1 MPIENIDDSII
12 IKNNIPKHIAIIMD
26 GNGRW
31 AKEHS
36 LPRIAGH
43 KEGIDSVRAITKQCG
58 DIGVKH
64 LSLYTFSSENWH
76 RPKNEVKALMR
87 LLLLTIRREI
97 KDLNKNNV
105 RLSTIGNMD
114 DLPDDARKGMEE
126 GLKITENNSGLN
138 LILALSYGGRQ
149 EILKMVQSIA
159 IKAVKGEIE
168 PEKLSES
175 DIINELDTAKIPDP
189 DLLIRTGG
197 DQRISNF
204 LLWQIAYSEIYVTDT
219 YWPEFKEKE
228 LLDAVSDFR
237 IVSDVLVVLANNW
250 MKHD

>member
-1 MPIENIDDSII
+1 MSIKGMEDSII
-12 IKNNIPKHIAIIMD
+12 DKNNIPKHIAIIMD

-31 AKEHS
+31 AKVHS

-43 KEGIDSVRAITKQCG
+43 KEGIISVRAITKICG

-64 LSLYTFSSENWH
+64 LSLYTFSFENWR

-105 RLSTIGNMD
+105 RLTTIGNIG

-126 GLKITENNSGLN
+126 GLKITEKNSGLN

-159 IKAVKGEIE
+159 RKALNGEIE
-168 PEKLSES
+168 PEKISE
-175 DIINELDTAKIPDP
+175 DNIVNELDTAKIPDP
-189 DLLIRTGG
+189 ELLIRTGG
-197 DQRISNF
+197 ELRISNF
-204 LLWQIAYSEIYVTDT
+204 LLWQIAYSEIYVTDI
-219 YWPEFKEKE
+219 YWPEFREKE
-228 LLDAVSDFR
+228 LLDAVAEFQARERRFGHISEQLDET
-237 IVSDVLVVLANNW
+237 
-250 MKHD
+250 

>member
-1 MPIENIDDSII
+1 MSIKDVEDSII
-12 IKNNIPKHIAIIMD
+12 DKNNIPKHIAIIMD

-31 AKEHS
+31 AKAHS

-43 KEGIDSVRAITKQCG
+43 KEGIDSVRAITKKCG

-64 LSLYTFSSENWH
+64 LSLYTFSSENWR

-105 RLSTIGNMD
+105 RLTTIGNIG

-126 GLKITENNSGLN
+126 GLKITEKNSGLN

-159 IKAVKGEIE
+159 RKAVNGELE

-175 DIINELDTAKIPDP
+175 DIVNELDTAKIPDP

-197 DQRISNF
+197 ELRISNF
-204 LLWQIAYSEIYVTDT
+204 LLWQIAYSEIYVTDI
-219 YWPEFKEKE
+219 YWPEFREKE
-228 LLDAVSDFR
+228 LLDAVADFQAR
-237 IVSDVLVVLANNW
+237 ERRFGHISEQLDET
-250 MKHD
+250 

>member
-1 MPIENIDDSII
+1 MPIKDIEDSII
-12 IKNNIPKHIAIIMD
+12 NKNNIPKHIAIIMD

-31 AKEHS
+31 AKAHS

-43 KEGIDSVRAITKQCG
+43 KEGIHSVRAITKKCG

-64 LSLYTFSSENWH
+64 LSLYTFSSENWS
-76 RPKNEVKALMR
+76 RPIKEVQALMG

-105 RLSTIGNMD
+105 RLTTIGNMG
-114 DLPDDARKGMEE
+114 DLPDNARKGMEE

-159 IKAVKGEIE
+159 RKAVNGEIE

-175 DIINELDTAKIPDP
+175 DIVNELDTAKIPDP

-228 LLDAVSDFR
+228 LLDAVADFQDRERRFGR
-237 IVSDVLVVLANNW
+237 ISEQLD
-250 MKHD
+250 KT

>member
-1 MPIENIDDSII
+1 MPIKKIEDSII
-12 IKNNIPKHIAIIMD
+12 NKNNIPKHIAIIMD

-31 AKEHS
+31 AKAHS

-43 KEGIDSVRAITKQCG
+43 KEGIDSVRAITKKCG

-64 LSLYTFSSENWH
+64 LSLYTFSSENWS
-76 RPKNEVKALMR
+76 RPIKEVKALMG

-105 RLSTIGNMD
+105 RLTTIGNMG

-159 IKAVKGEIE
+159 RKAINGEIE

-175 DIINELDTAKIPDP
+175 DIVNELDTAKIPDP

-228 LLDAVSDFR
+228 LLDAVADFQDRERRFGR
-237 IVSDVLVVLANNW
+237 ISEQLD
-250 MKHD
+250 KT

>member
-1 MPIENIDDSII
+1 MSIKGIEDSII
-12 IKNNIPKHIAIIMD
+12 DKNNIPKHIAIIMD

-31 AKEHS
+31 AKVHS

-43 KEGIDSVRAITKQCG
+43 KEGIVSVRAITKICG

-64 LSLYTFSSENWH
+64 LSLYTFSSENWR

-105 RLSTIGNMD
+105 RLTTIGNMG

-126 GLKITENNSGLN
+126 GLKITEKNSGLN

-159 IKAVKGEIE
+159 RKALNGEIE
-168 PEKLSES
+168 PEKISE
-175 DIINELDTAKIPDP
+175 DNIVNELDTAKIPDP

-197 DQRISNF
+197 ELRISNF
-204 LLWQIAYSEIYVTDT
+204 LLWQIAYSEIYVTDI
-219 YWPEFKEKE
+219 YWPEFREKE
-228 LLDAVSDFR
+228 LLDAVADFQAR
-237 IVSDVLVVLANNW
+237 ERRFGHISEQLDET
-250 MKHD
+250 

>member
-1 MPIENIDDSII
+1 MSIKDVEDSII
-12 IKNNIPKHIAIIMD
+12 DKNNIPKHIAIIMD

-31 AKEHS
+31 AKAHS

-43 KEGIDSVRAITKQCG
+43 KEGIVSVRAITKICG

-64 LSLYTFSSENWH
+64 LSLYTFSFENWR

-105 RLSTIGNMD
+105 RLTTIGNMG

-126 GLKITENNSGLN
+126 GLKITEKNSGLN

-159 IKAVKGEIE
+159 RKALNGEIE
-168 PEKLSES
+168 PEKISE
-175 DIINELDTAKIPDP
+175 DNIVNELDTAKIPDP
-189 DLLIRTGG
+189 ELLIRTGG
-197 DQRISNF
+197 ELRISNF
-204 LLWQIAYSEIYVTDT
+204 LLWQIAYSEIYVTDI
-219 YWPEFKEKE
+219 YWPEFREKE
-228 LLDAVSDFR
+228 LLDAVADFQAR
-237 IVSDVLVVLANNW
+237 ERRFGHISEQLD
-250 MKHD
+250 KT

>member
-1 MPIENIDDSII
+1 MDIEDSII
-12 IKNNIPKHIAIIMD
+12 NKNNIPKHIAIIMD

-31 AKEHS
+31 AKVHS

-43 KEGIDSVRAITKQCG
+43 KEGIISVRAITKICG

-64 LSLYTFSSENWH
+64 LSLYTFSSENWR

-105 RLSTIGNMD
+105 RLTTIGNMG

-126 GLKITENNSGLN
+126 GLKITEKNSGLN

-149 EILKMVQSIA
+149 EIIKMVQSIA
-159 IKAVKGEIE
+159 RKALNGEIE
-168 PEKLSES
+168 PEKISE
-175 DIINELDTAKIPDP
+175 DNIVNELDTAKIPDP
-189 DLLIRTGG
+189 ELLIRTGG
-197 DQRISNF
+197 ELRISNF
-204 LLWQIAYSEIYVTDT
+204 LLWQIAYSEIYVTDI
-219 YWPEFKEKE
+219 YWPEFREKE
-228 LLDAVSDFR
+228 LLDAIADFQAR
-237 IVSDVLVVLANNW
+237 ERRFGHISEQLDET
-250 MKHD
+250 

>member
-1 MPIENIDDSII
+1 MSIKDVEDSII
-12 IKNNIPKHIAIIMD
+12 DKNNIPKHIAIIMD

-31 AKEHS
+31 AKAHS

-43 KEGIDSVRAITKQCG
+43 KEGIVSVRAITKICG

-64 LSLYTFSSENWH
+64 LSLYTFSSENWR

-105 RLSTIGNMD
+105 RLTTIGNMG

-159 IKAVKGEIE
+159 RKALNGEIE
-168 PEKLSES
+168 PEKISE
-175 DIINELDTAKIPDP
+175 DNIVNELDTAKIPDP
-189 DLLIRTGG
+189 ELLIRTGG
-197 DQRISNF
+197 ELRISNF
-204 LLWQIAYSEIYVTDT
+204 LLWQIAYSEIYVTDI
-219 YWPEFKEKE
+219 YWPEFREKE
-228 LLDAVSDFR
+228 LLDAVADFQAR
-237 IVSDVLVVLANNW
+237 ERRFGHISEQLDET
-250 MKHD
+250 

>member
-1 MPIENIDDSII
+1 MPIKNIEDSII
-12 IKNNIPKHIAIIMD
+12 NKNNIPKHIAIIMD

-31 AKEHS
+31 AKAHS

-43 KEGIDSVRAITKQCG
+43 KEGIDSVRAITKKCG

-64 LSLYTFSSENWH
+64 LSLYTFSSENWS
-76 RPKNEVKALMR
+76 RPLKEVKALMG
-87 LLLLTIRREI
+87 LLLLTIRHEI

-105 RLSTIGNMD
+105 RLSTIGNMG

-126 GLKITENNSGLN
+126 GLKKTENNSGLN

-159 IKAVKGEIE
+159 RKAINGEIE

-175 DIINELDTAKIPDP
+175 DIVNELDTAKIPDP

-228 LLDAVSDFR
+228 LLDAVADFQDRERRFGR
-237 IVSDVLVVLANNW
+237 ISEQLDET
-250 MKHD
+250 

>member
-1 MPIENIDDSII
+1 MPIKEIEDSII
-12 IKNNIPKHIAIIMD
+12 NKNNIPKHIAIIMD

-31 AKEHS
+31 AKAHS

-43 KEGIDSVRAITKQCG
+43 KEGIDSVRAITKKCG

-64 LSLYTFSSENWH
+64 LSLYTFSSENWS
-76 RPKNEVKALMR
+76 RPIKEVKALMG

-105 RLSTIGNMD
+105 RLTTIGNMG

-159 IKAVKGEIE
+159 RKAVNGEIE
-168 PEKLSES
+168 PEKLGEI
-175 DIINELDTAKIPDP
+175 DIVNELDTAKIPDP

-228 LLDAVSDFR
+228 LLDAVADFQDRERRFGR
-237 IVSDVLVVLANNW
+237 ISEQLDET
-250 MKHD
+250 

>member
-1 MPIENIDDSII
+1 MPIKDIKDSII
-12 IKNNIPKHIAIIMD
+12 DKNNIPKHIAIIMD

-31 AKEHS
+31 AKVHS

-43 KEGIDSVRAITKQCG
+43 KEGIVSVRAITKICG

-64 LSLYTFSSENWH
+64 LSLYTFSSENWR

-105 RLSTIGNMD
+105 RLTTIGNIG

-126 GLKITENNSGLN
+126 GLKITEKNSGLN

-159 IKAVKGEIE
+159 RKALNGEIE
-168 PEKLSES
+168 PEKISE
-175 DIINELDTAKIPDP
+175 DNIVNELDTAKIPDP

-197 DQRISNF
+197 ELRISNF
-204 LLWQIAYSEIYVTDT
+204 LLWQIAYSEIYVTDI
-219 YWPEFKEKE
+219 YWPEFREKE
-228 LLDAVSDFR
+228 LLDAVADFQAR
-237 IVSDVLVVLANNW
+237 ERRFGHISEQLDET
-250 MKHD
+250 

>member
-1 MPIENIDDSII
+1 MPIKGIEDSII
-12 IKNNIPKHIAIIMD
+12 DKNNIPKHIAIIMD

-31 AKEHS
+31 AKVHS

-43 KEGIDSVRAITKQCG
+43 KEGIISVRAITKICG

-64 LSLYTFSSENWH
+64 LSLYTFSSENWR

-105 RLSTIGNMD
+105 RLTTIGNMG

-126 GLKITENNSGLN
+126 GLKITEKNSGLN

-159 IKAVKGEIE
+159 RKALNGEIE
-168 PEKLSES
+168 PEKISE
-175 DIINELDTAKIPDP
+175 DNIVNELDTAKIPDP
-189 DLLIRTGG
+189 ELLIRTGG
-197 DQRISNF
+197 ELRISNF
-204 LLWQIAYSEIYVTDT
+204 LLWQIAYSEIYVTDI
-219 YWPEFKEKE
+219 YWPEFREKE
-228 LLDAVSDFR
+228 LLDAVADFQAR
-237 IVSDVLVVLANNW
+237 ERRFGHISEQLDET
-250 MKHD
+250 

>member
-1 MPIENIDDSII
+1 MPIKGIEDSII
-12 IKNNIPKHIAIIMD
+12 DKNNIPKHIAIIMD

-31 AKEHS
+31 AKAHS

-43 KEGIDSVRAITKQCG
+43 KEGIVSVRAITKICG

-64 LSLYTFSSENWH
+64 LSLYTFSSENWR

-105 RLSTIGNMD
+105 RLTTIGNMGN
-114 DLPDDARKGMEE
+114 LPDDARKGMEE

-149 EILKMVQSIA
+149 EIIKMVQSIA
-159 IKAVKGEIE
+159 RKALNGEIE
-168 PEKLSES
+168 PEKISE
-175 DIINELDTAKIPDP
+175 DNIVNELDTAKIPDP

-197 DQRISNF
+197 ELRISNF
-204 LLWQIAYSEIYVTDT
+204 LLWQIAYSEIYVTDI
-219 YWPEFKEKE
+219 YWPEFREKE
-228 LLDAVSDFR
+228 LLDAVADFQAR
-237 IVSDVLVVLANNW
+237 ERRFGHISEQLDET
-250 MKHD
+250 

>member
-1 MPIENIDDSII
+1 MPIKNIEDSII
-12 IKNNIPKHIAIIMD
+12 NKNNIPKHIAIIMD

-31 AKEHS
+31 AKAHS

-43 KEGIDSVRAITKQCG
+43 KEGIDSVRAITKKCG

-64 LSLYTFSSENWH
+64 LSLYTFSSENWS
-76 RPKNEVKALMR
+76 RPIKEVKALMG

-105 RLSTIGNMD
+105 RLTTIGNMG

-159 IKAVKGEIE
+159 RKAVNGEIE

-175 DIINELDTAKIPDP
+175 DIVNELDTAKIPDP

-228 LLDAVSDFR
+228 LLDAVANFQERERRFGR
-237 IVSDVLVVLANNW
+237 ISEQLD
-250 MKHD
+250 KT

>member
-1 MPIENIDDSII
+1 MPIKDIKDSII
-12 IKNNIPKHIAIIMD
+12 DKNNIPKHIAIIMD

-31 AKEHS
+31 AKAHS

-43 KEGIDSVRAITKQCG
+43 KEGIDSVRAITKKCG

-64 LSLYTFSSENWH
+64 LSLYTFSSENWS
-76 RPKNEVKALMR
+76 RPIKEVKALMG

-105 RLSTIGNMD
+105 RLTTIGNMG
-114 DLPDDARKGMEE
+114 DLPDEARKGMEE

-159 IKAVKGEIE
+159 RKAINGEIE
-168 PEKLSES
+168 PEKLSEG
-175 DIINELDTAKIPDP
+175 DIVNELDTAKIPDP

-228 LLDAVSDFR
+228 LLDAVADFQDRERRFGR
-237 IVSDVLVVLANNW
+237 ISEQLDET
-250 MKHD
+250 

>member
-1 MPIENIDDSII
+1 MPIKDIKDSII
-12 IKNNIPKHIAIIMD
+12 DKNNIPKHIAIIMD

-31 AKEHS
+31 AKAHS

-43 KEGIDSVRAITKQCG
+43 KEGIDSVRAITKKCG

-64 LSLYTFSSENWH
+64 LSLYTFSSENWS
-76 RPKNEVKALMR
+76 RPIKEVKALMG
-87 LLLLTIRREI
+87 LLLLTIRHEI

-105 RLSTIGNMD
+105 RLTTIGNMS

-159 IKAVKGEIE
+159 RKAINGEIE
-168 PEKLSES
+168 PEKLSEG
-175 DIINELDTAKIPDP
+175 DIVNELDTAKIPDP

-228 LLDAVSDFR
+228 LLDAVADFQDRERRFGR
-237 IVSDVLVVLANNW
+237 ISEQLDET
-250 MKHD
+250 

>member
-1 MPIENIDDSII
+1 MPIKDIKDSII
-12 IKNNIPKHIAIIMD
+12 DKNNIPKHIAIIMD

-31 AKEHS
+31 AKAHS

-43 KEGIDSVRAITKQCG
+43 KEGIDSVRAITKKCG

-64 LSLYTFSSENWH
+64 LSLYTFSSENWR

-105 RLSTIGNMD
+105 RLTTIGNMGN
-114 DLPDDARKGMEE
+114 LPDDARKGMEE
-126 GLKITENNSGLN
+126 GLKITEKNSGLN

-159 IKAVKGEIE
+159 RKALNGEIE
-168 PEKLSES
+168 PEKISE
-175 DIINELDTAKIPDP
+175 DNIVNELDTAKIPDP
-189 DLLIRTGG
+189 ELLIRTGG
-197 DQRISNF
+197 ELRISNF
-204 LLWQIAYSEIYVTDT
+204 LLWQIAYSEIYVTDI
-219 YWPEFKEKE
+219 YWPEFREKE
-228 LLDAVSDFR
+228 LLDAVADFQAR
-237 IVSDVLVVLANNW
+237 ERRFGHISEQLDET
-250 MKHD
+250 

>member
-1 MPIENIDDSII
+1 MPIKNIEDNII
-12 IKNNIPKHIAIIMD
+12 SKNNIPKHIAIIMD

-31 AKEHS
+31 AKAHS

-43 KEGIDSVRAITKQCG
+43 KEGIDSVRAITKKCG

-87 LLLLTIRREI
+87 LLLLTIRHEI

-126 GLKITENNSGLN
+126 GIKITENNSGLN
-138 LILALSYGGRQ
+138 LILALSYGGRR
-149 EILKMVQSIA
+149 EILKMAQSIA
-159 IKAVKGEIE
+159 IKAVNGEIE
-168 PEKLSES
+168 PEKLSEV

-197 DQRISNF
+197 EQRISNF

-219 YWPEFKEKE
+219 YWPEFREKE
-228 LLDAVSDFR
+228 LLDAVADFQDR
-237 IVSDVLVVLANNW
+237 ERRFGHISEQLDET
-250 MKHD
+250 

>member
-1 MPIENIDDSII
+1 
-12 IKNNIPKHIAIIMD
+12 MD

-31 AKEHS
+31 AKAHS

-43 KEGIDSVRAITKQCG
+43 KEGIDSVRAITKKCG

-64 LSLYTFSSENWH
+64 LSLYTFSSENWR

-105 RLSTIGNMD
+105 RLTTIGNIG

-126 GLKITENNSGLN
+126 GLKITEKNSGLN

-159 IKAVKGEIE
+159 RKALNGEIE
-168 PEKLSES
+168 PEKISE
-175 DIINELDTAKIPDP
+175 DNIVNELDTAKIPDP
-189 DLLIRTGG
+189 ELLIRTGG
-197 DQRISNF
+197 ELRISNF
-204 LLWQIAYSEIYVTDT
+204 LLWQIAYSEIYVTDI
-219 YWPEFKEKE
+219 YWPEFREKE
-228 LLDAVSDFR
+228 LLDAVAEFQARERRFGHISEQLDET
-237 IVSDVLVVLANNW
+237 
-250 MKHD
+250 

>member
-1 MPIENIDDSII
+1 MPIKDIEDSII
-12 IKNNIPKHIAIIMD
+12 NKNNIPKHIAIIMD

-31 AKEHS
+31 AKAHS

-43 KEGIDSVRAITKQCG
+43 KEGIHSVRAITKKCG

-64 LSLYTFSSENWH
+64 LSLYTFSSENWS
-76 RPKNEVKALMR
+76 RPIKEVKALMG

-105 RLSTIGNMD
+105 RLTTIGNMG

-159 IKAVKGEIE
+159 RKAVNGEIE
-168 PEKLSES
+168 PEKLSEG
-175 DIINELDTAKIPDP
+175 DIVNELDTAKIPDP

-228 LLDAVSDFR
+228 LLDAVADFQDRERRFGR
-237 IVSDVLVVLANNW
+237 ISEQLD
-250 MKHD
+250 KT

>member
-1 MPIENIDDSII
+1 MPIKDIEDSII
-12 IKNNIPKHIAIIMD
+12 NKNNIPKHIAIIMD

-31 AKEHS
+31 AKAHS

-43 KEGIDSVRAITKQCG
+43 KEGIDSVRAITKKCG

-64 LSLYTFSSENWH
+64 LSLYTFSSENWS
-76 RPKNEVKALMR
+76 RPIKEVKALMG

-105 RLSTIGNMD
+105 RLTTIGNMG

-159 IKAVKGEIE
+159 RKAVNGEIE

-175 DIINELDTAKIPDP
+175 DIVNELDTAKIPDP

-228 LLDAVSDFR
+228 LLDAVADFQDRERRFGR
-237 IVSDVLVVLANNW
+237 ISEQLDET
-250 MKHD
+250 

>member
-1 MPIENIDDSII
+1 MPIKKIEDSII
-12 IKNNIPKHIAIIMD
+12 NKNNIPKHIAIIMD

-31 AKEHS
+31 AKAHS

-43 KEGIDSVRAITKQCG
+43 KEGIDSVRAITKKCG

-64 LSLYTFSSENWH
+64 LSLYTFSSENWS
-76 RPKNEVKALMR
+76 RPIKEVKALMG

-105 RLSTIGNMD
+105 RLTTIGNMG

-159 IKAVKGEIE
+159 RKAINGEIE

-175 DIINELDTAKIPDP
+175 DIVNELDTAKIPDP

-228 LLDAVSDFR
+228 LLDAVADFQDRERRFGR
-237 IVSDVLVVLANNW
+237 ISEQLDET
-250 MKHD
+250 

>member
-1 MPIENIDDSII
+1 MPIKDIEDSII
-12 IKNNIPKHIAIIMD
+12 NKNNIPKHIAIIMD

-31 AKEHS
+31 AKAHS

-43 KEGIDSVRAITKQCG
+43 KEGIDSVRAITKKCG

-64 LSLYTFSSENWH
+64 LSLYTFSSENWS
-76 RPKNEVKALMR
+76 RPIKEVKALMG

-105 RLSTIGNMD
+105 RLTTIGNMG

-159 IKAVKGEIE
+159 RKAVNGEIE
-168 PEKLSES
+168 PEKLSEG
-175 DIINELDTAKIPDP
+175 DIVNELDTAKIPDP

-228 LLDAVSDFR
+228 LLEAVADFQDRERRFGR
-237 IVSDVLVVLANNW
+237 ISEQLDET
-250 MKHD
+250 

>member
-1 MPIENIDDSII
+1 MPIKDIEDSII
-12 IKNNIPKHIAIIMD
+12 NKNNIPKHIAIIMD

-31 AKEHS
+31 AKAHS

-43 KEGIDSVRAITKQCG
+43 KEGIDSVRAITKKCA

-64 LSLYTFSSENWH
+64 LSLYTFSSENWS
-76 RPKNEVKALMR
+76 RPIKEVKALMG

-105 RLSTIGNMD
+105 RLTTIGNMG

-149 EILKMVQSIA
+149 EILKMAQSIA
-159 IKAVKGEIE
+159 IKAVNGEIE
-168 PEKLSES
+168 PEKLSED

-228 LLDAVSDFR
+228 LLDAVVDFQDR
-237 IVSDVLVVLANNW
+237 ERRFGCVSEQLD
-250 MKHD
+250 KK